1 MSEDERMPTVALLGT
16 GIMGTGMARNIARA
30 GLPLRVWNRT
40 SAKAEP
46 LRADGAVPAATAA
59 EAVAEADV
67 IVTMLGDGASV
78 ASAMSLAAGGL
89 RPGQIWAQTS
99 TVGPAALAPL
109 AAFADRHGLVFID
122 SPVQGTR
129 QPAEAGQ
136 LLVYAAG
143 PEVPERDAI
152 RDRVQ
157 PVYDAI
163 GSKTVWFPSV
173 GEASKLKL
181 VVNSWVLALTVSI
194 GETIAFAERLGV
206 HPGQFLSAIA
216 GGPADSVYAQG
227 KAATILAED
236 YTPSFP
242 LEMAAKDARLILEA
256 GEGAGAHMDV
266 TRAALARLN
275 RAAEHGHA
283 RDDMSAAYFA
293 SFEG

>member
-1 MSEDERMPTVALLGT
+1 MSEDARKPAVALLGT
-16 GIMGTGMARNIARA
+16 GIMGAGMARNIARA

-40 SAKAEP
+40 RAKAEQ
-46 LRADGAVPAATAA
+46 LREHGAVPADTPAD
-59 EAVAEADV
+59 AVRDADV
-67 IVTMLGDGASV
+67 IVTMLGDGVSV
-78 ASAMSLAAGGL
+78 ASAMSLAADGL
-89 RPGQIWAQTS
+89 RPGQVWAQTS

-109 AAFADRHGLVFID
+109 TELADKHGLVFID

-129 QPAEAGQ
+129 GPAEAGR

-143 PEVPERDAI
+143 PEAPERDAI
-152 RDRVQ
+152 RDLVQ

-163 GSKTVWFPSV
+163 GSKTLWFPSV

-181 VVNSWVLALTVSI
+181 VANSWVLALTVSI
-194 GETIAFAERLGV
+194 GETIAFAQRLGV
-206 HPGQFLSAIA
+206 DPRRFLA
-216 GGPADSVYAQG
+216 GIEGGATDCAYAQG

-242 LEMAAKDARLILEA
+242 LEMAAKDARLIVEA
-256 GEGAGAHMDV
+256 GEEADAHMDV
-266 TRAALARLN
+266 LRAALARFN

-293 SFEG
+293 SFD

>member
-1 MSEDERMPTVALLGT
+1 MSEDARKPAVALLGT

-40 SAKAEP
+40 PAKAEP
-46 LRADGAVPAATAA
+46 LREHGAVPADTPAD
-59 EAVAEADV
+59 AVRDADV

-78 ASAMSLAAGGL
+78 MSAMSLAADGL

-109 AAFADRHGLVFID
+109 TEFADKHGLVFID

-129 QPAEAGQ
+129 QPAEAGR

-143 PEVPERDAI
+143 PEVPDRDAI

-163 GSKTVWFPSV
+163 GSKTLWFPSV

-181 VVNSWVLALTVSI
+181 VANSWVLALTVSI
-194 GETIAFAERLGV
+194 GETLAFAQRLGV
-206 HPGQFLSAIA
+206 DPRQFLA
-216 GGPADSVYAQG
+216 GIEGGATDCAYAQA
-227 KAATILAED
+227 KAATILSED

-242 LEMAAKDARLILEA
+242 LEMAAKDARLIVEA
-256 GEGAGAHMDV
+256 GEEADAHMDV
-266 TRAALARLN
+266 LRAALARFS

-293 SFEG
+293 SFE

>member
-1 MSEDERMPTVALLGT
+1 MSEDAQLPTVALLGT

-40 SAKAEP
+40 PAKAEA
-46 LRADGAVPAATAA
+46 LRADGAVPVPTAA
-59 EAVAEADV
+59 EAVRDADV
-67 IVTMLGDGASV
+67 IITMLGDGASV
-78 ASAMSLAAGGL
+78 TAAMSQAAAGL

-99 TVGPAALAPL
+99 TVGPQALASLTAL
-109 AAFADRHGLVFID
+109 AAGHGLVFID

-163 GSKTVWFPSV
+163 GAKTVWFPSV
-173 GEASKLKL
+173 GEASRLKL
-181 VVNSWVLALTVSI
+181 VANSWVLALTVSL

-206 HPGQFLSAIA
+206 DPRQFLSAIA
-216 GGPADSVYAQG
+216 GGPTDCAYIQG
-227 KAATILAED
+227 KAATMLAEN
-236 YTPSFP
+236 YTPNFP
-242 LEMAAKDARLILEA
+242 LDMAAKDARLIVEA
-256 GEGAGAHMDV
+256 GEDAGARMDV
-266 TRAALARLN
+266 TRAGLARLN

-283 RDDMSAAYFA
+283 HDDISAAYFA
-293 SFEG
+293 SFD